1 MTVENQKDPFTSRI
15 NINNNA
21 SLRRRLSKND
31 GVKVNLPCSDPFLTS
46 RIDLCLRLTSLQE
59 NDAMVAVKEE
69 ISDNAVKLC

>member
-21 SLRRRLSKND
+21 SLRRGLSKND

-46 RIDLCLRLTSLQE
+46 RINLCLRLTSLQE
-59 NDAMVAVKEE
+59 NHWC
-69 ISDNAVKLC
+69 NGRR